1 MPTNTAKVEAI
12 LKAGPGDTRY
22 PQVFRAKC
30 RHGTYLLPATDT
42 IVAAAMERYGEYSED
57 EVKVFRQIIQPG
69 SWVLDVGANIGVFT
83 VPLSQIVGPAGR
95 VLAFEPQPALFGI
108 LRANC
113 ELNEATNAILFHA
126 AADTHTGGVKMPVV
140 DYSARGNF
148 GSLTFG
154 AGELEIPA
162 LSIDSL
168 ALPFCHFMK
177 IDVEGME
184 CQALVGAEKTIQQ
197 HRPII
202 YVENDRKE
210 NSHGLISLLR
220 NLRYKMWW
228 HLPPMVRDDNFKR
241 APIGPF
247 KDMVSVNMICVP
259 EEFAVKLEG
268 FEEVEGPLSRPSEL
282 EDVE

>member
-1 MPTNTAKVEAI
+1 
-12 LKAGPGDTRY
+12 
-22 PQVFRAKC
+22 VFHAKC
-30 RHGTYLLPATDT
+30 RHGEFLLPTNDT
-42 IVAAAMERYGEYSED
+42 IIAKSMERYGEYSED
-57 EVKVFRQIIQPG
+57 EVRVFEQIIRPG
-69 SWVLDVGANIGVFT
+69 SWVLDVGANMGVFT
-83 VPLSQIVGPAGR
+83 IPLSRIVGPEGR
-95 VLAFEPQPALFGI
+95 VIAFEPQPAMFGV

-113 ELNEATNAILFHA
+113 ELNEAANAILFHA
-126 AADTHTGGVKMPVV
+126 ATDTHGGSIKMPVV
-140 DYSARGNF
+140 DYSVTGNF
-148 GSLTFG
+148 GSLTLG
-154 AGELEIPA
+154 SGDLEVPA

-184 CQALVGAEKTIQQ
+184 CQTLVGAEQTIQQ

-228 HLPPMVRDDNFKR
+228 HLSPVVRDDNFKR

-247 KDMVSVNMICVP
+247 KAMVSVNMICVP

-268 FEEVEGPLSRPSEL
+268 FAEVEGPLSRPSEL
-282 EDVE
+282 EGVE